1 MDSQEE
7 EAHRGYVKVE
17 GISKP
22 KEMEHR
28 SVKKNTRRELK
39 SSEIK
44 RKNGDRVV

>member
-7 EAHRGYVKVE
+7 EAHRGYVKVG